1 MALTKISTGGVK
13 DDAAS
18 QAKIADEAVDEAR
31 LQISNAGSNGQ
42 FLQKQSGDTG
52 GLTWATVDTDLS
64 SDTTPQLGGDLDTNA
79 KNIKLGDSAASPTAG
94 FTNID
99 DRITFGTGDGTYPDL
114 SIWSDGSYGHIQF
127 APAGYLHIGNTTTT
141 NSIINV
147 HPNNINLNKLVN
159 VQDSD
164 IDIRKSGASKVL
176 WDDSDTAIE
185 FANDVK
191 LTFGGSNG
199 TSGQVLTSKGA
210 SAAPEWAAV
219 PPGGNSVDLV
229 ADGAI
234 AAGKPVIIKS
244 NGKAEQVKLTP
255 TARTTPLFDGS
266 GNTGSGTHGPQWGS
280 NSNNVASCWGRTYKT
295 AFVIAR
301 RDSSPKP
308 LKGALIKVNSSDGG
322 SPTIGVDDVNLFASN
337 QNWFYNDTA
346 YDITNNKY
354 GIIGKRD
361 ADNRI
366 CFSFV
371 STTSD
376 SNLSTSNGQWD
387 ISGASGADN
396 ERRPRIV
403 FIGSGRFALIYCK
416 STDNEMFCKIASW
429 NSSNNNYDFG
439 SEVSIQTEVKDP
451 SACWHEASGKIIV
464 FWGNYSGSALSN
476 PSQGNDSGAMNVLTV
491 SGSGTSASVS
501 VATRVPLPD
510 RDSCYRQSSIITD
523 DNTDKIVAIGSNV
536 NGGQFYS
543 WVCSLSGTTLS
554 IGNAVQVESA
564 DVSTAWQHRYEVV
577 YHDGIQK
584 VLAWYGGTNSNN
596 FYVKQGT
603 VSSSSNTITW
613 ANRTQW
619 SSGNGMVWN
628 SPVVAYG
635 DDKGSV
641 ITSFTHS
648 NAGDPGRSR
657 QFQFLEQVK
666 NITTSS
672 SNSVLNYT
680 NILGFAEDAISDG
693 NTGTIKLPGNV
704 VGNQSGLTAG
714 TFYYHKPDGT
724 LATSGDSEIYNAKA
738 GTAISSTKLLIKD
751 PNP

>member
-1 MALTKISTGGVK
+1 MALTKISTGGFK

-31 LQISNAGSNGQ
+31 LQVSNAGTNGQ
-42 FLQKQSGDTG
+42 FLQKQSGNTG
-52 GLTWATVDTDLS
+52 GLTWATVDTNLV

-164 IDIRKSGASKVL
+164 VDLRKSGSSKVL

-199 TSGQVLTSKGA
+199 SSGQVLTSGG
-210 SAAPEWAAV
+210 SGAAPSWANPAA
-219 PPGGNSVDLV
+219 GGNTVDLV

-234 AAGKPVIIKS
+234 AAGKPCVVTAA
-244 NGKAEQVKLTP
+244 GKAQQVQEVASNLN
-255 TARTTPLFDGS
+255 TPLFDGS
-266 GNTGSGTHGPQWGS
+266 GSIGTGSHGPQWSS
-280 NSNNVASCWGRTYKT
+280 NCNNIASCWGRTHST
-295 AFVIAR
+295 AFVAYR
-301 RDSSPKP
+301 KDASPKP
-308 LKGALIKVNSSDGG
+308 LRGALIKVNSSDAG
-322 SPTIGVDDVNLFASN
+322 SPTIGTDDVELFSSN
-337 QNWFYNDTA
+337 KNWFYTDVA

-366 CFSFV
+366 AFSFV
-371 STTSD
+371 STTANN
-376 SNLSTSNGQWD
+376 NLSTSNPQTD
-387 ISGASGADN
+387 LSGAAGADN

-416 STDNEMFCKIASW
+416 SSSNEMFCKIASW
-429 NSSNNNYDFG
+429 NSSNSNYDIG

-451 SACWHEASGKIIV
+451 SACWHEASGQIVV
-464 FWGNYSGSALSN
+464 FWGNGSGSALSN
-476 PSQGNDSGAMNVLTV
+476 PTIASNGGAMNVLTV
-491 SGSGTSASVS
+491 SGSGTSASVTVQTK
-501 VATRVPLPD
+501 VALPD
-510 RDSCYRQSSIITD
+510 SDNCWHQSSIITD
-523 DNTDKIVAIGSNV
+523 DNTDRIVAIASAS
-536 NGGQFYS
+536 NGGQFKS
-543 WVCSLSGTTLS
+543 RVGSISGTTLTL
-554 IGNAVQVESA
+554 GNAVEIDSMY
-564 DVSTAWQHRYEVV
+564 VSNAWQSRPEVV
-577 YHDGIQK
+577 YHDGMKK
-584 VLAWYGGTNSNN
+584 VLAWFGGTNANN

-619 SSGNGMVWN
+619 AQGNGMVWN
-628 SPVVAYG
+628 SPVVAFG
-635 DDKGSV
+635 DSKGSV
-641 ITSFTHS
+641 ITSFAHS
-648 NAGDPGRSR
+648 NAGDLGRSR
-657 QFQFLEQVK
+657 QFQFISQTP
-666 NITTSS
+666 NFNTD
-672 SNSVLNYT
+672 NY
-680 NILGFAEDAISDG
+680 NFIGFAESAINDTA
-693 NTGTIKLPGNV
+693 TGTIKLHGNV
-704 VGNQSGLTAG
+704 VGNQSGLTPG
-714 TFYYHKPDGT
+714 SFYKVNNNGT
-724 LATSGDSEIYNAKA
+724 LTQGWTSNSVGLKA
-738 GTAISSTKLLIKD
+738 ITSDKGIIIENTGT
-751 PNP
+751 